1 MQIRARSPQPATM
14 KTLTGYGLS
23 GLAVLVLLFDAIV
36 KLIDVSALQDCLA
49 RLGYA
54 LSVDRMAGIIELAC
68 LGLYLAP
75 RTSAFGER
83 LLNSLFGEI
92 MDAGARQRSVRE

>member
-1 MQIRARSPQPATM
+1 M
-14 KTLTGYGLS
+14 KTLTGCGPS

-36 KLIDVSALQDCLA
+36 KLIDASALQDGLA

-54 LSVDRMAGIIELAC
+54 LSIDRTAGIIELAC

-83 LLNSLFGEI
+83 LLDSLFGET
-92 MDAGARQRSVRE
+92 MDSGARQRWVRE